1 MARNSFPLNQRFPP
15 YTDSKK
21 NMMIM
26 LLKFGGITYSQIGKF
41 FAVVLVLGII
51 ITLGATL
58 GPRLISSSRWLSH
71 D

>member
-21 NMMIM
+21 SMMVK

-41 FAVVLVLGII
+41 FAIVLFVVGLVTIGS
-51 ITLGATL
+51 TL
-58 GPRLISSSRWLSH
+58 GPKLTASTS
-71 D
+71 